1 MKGLFL
7 TICTFLCIAVWG
19 IYIVCGITFNVNCR
33 GHLKRAADSNTA
45 EMAKQELD
53 VALSYLEKEG
63 LTDGYTSVIYKT
75 PDEDIGF
82 WYSNLKA
89 ASEELGAIDSNAT
102 ILEKSNA
109 LMKLRETLLDQGEKS
124 ETVTVPDGISRYPYN
139 GILGTLMLISLLLV
153 FIGYIIVESSY

>member
-1 MKGLFL
+1 MKRLFFCISSL
-7 TICTFLCIAVWG
+7 TCIAVWG
-19 IYIVCGITFNVNCR
+19 IYIVCGITFNVNCK
-33 GHLKRAADSNTA
+33 GYLKRAADSNTI
-45 EMAKQELD
+45 EMAKKELD
-53 VALSYLEKEG
+53 MALLYLENEG

-89 ASEELGAIDSNAT
+89 SSEELGAISVDAT

-124 ETVTVPDGISRYPYN
+124 QVVTIPNGISRYPHN
-139 GILGTLMLISLLLV
+139 GVLGTLMLLSLLFYFV
-153 FIGYIIVESSY
+153 GYIYLSNKY

>member
-7 TICTFLCIAVWG
+7 TLCTFLCIAVWG
-19 IYIVCGITFNVNCR
+19 IYIVCGITFNVNCK
-33 GHLKRAADSNTA
+33 GHLKRAADSNTV

-89 ASEELGAIDSNAT
+89 ASEELGTIDSDAT

-139 GILGTLMLISLLLV
+139 GILGTLMLISLLLALSV
-153 FIGYIIVESSY
+153 IS